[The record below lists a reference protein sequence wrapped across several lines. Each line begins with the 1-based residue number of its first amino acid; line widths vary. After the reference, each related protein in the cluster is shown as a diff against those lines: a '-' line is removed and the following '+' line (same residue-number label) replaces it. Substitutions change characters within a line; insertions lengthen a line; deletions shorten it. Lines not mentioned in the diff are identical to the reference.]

1 MDRVKIQNRLLD
13 FVKQYRYAVI
23 VVLVGVILMCL
34 PAGKDLADPEQEAT
48 SEQTAV
54 TEVCLED
61 SLAAILSQIID
72 SLAAILSQIKGA
84 GKVEVLLTEAK
95 GAETVYQSDS
105 SMGGDSTR
113 LDTVTVTDKER
124 TQNGLVRQINP
135 PSYQGAIVVCQGA
148 DSPSVRLAIV
158 QAVSSVTG
166 LGSDHITVLKMK

>member
-34 PAGKDLADPEQEAT
+34 PAGKDRADPELEAT

-54 TEVCLED
+54 TEVCLEE
-61 SLAAILSQIID
+61 

>member
-1 MDRVKIQNRLLD
+1 MDRVKLQSRLQEYL
-13 FVKQYRYAVI
+13 KQYRYVVI
-23 VVLVGVILMCL
+23 VVLAGVVLMCL
-34 PAGKDLADPEQEAT
+34 PSGKDQTDTEREAGAG
-48 SEQTAV
+48 QTV
-54 TEVCLED
+54 IVETCLEE
-61 SLAAILSQIID
+61 SLAV
-72 SLAAILSQIKGA
+72 ILSQIKGA

-105 SMGGDSTR
+105 STGGDSTR
-113 LDTVTVTDKER
+113 LDTVTITDKER

-166 LGSDHITVLKMK
+166 LGTDHITVLKMK

>member
-1 MDRVKIQNRLLD
+1 MDRVKLQSRLQEYL
-13 FVKQYRYAVI
+13 KQYRYVVI
-23 VVLVGVILMCL
+23 VVLAGVVLMCL
-34 PAGKDLADPEQEAT
+34 PSGKDRTDTERETGAGQ
-48 SEQTAV
+48 AV
-54 TEVCLED
+54 IVETCLEE
-61 SLAAILSQIID
+61 SLAV
-72 SLAAILSQIKGA
+72 ILSQIKGA

-105 SMGGDSTR
+105 STGGDSTR
-113 LDTVTVTDKER
+113 LDTVTITDKER

-166 LGSDHITVLKMK
+166 LGTDHITVLKMK

>member
-1 MDRVKIQNRLLD
+1 MDRIKLQGRIID
-13 FVKQYRYAVI
+13 FIKQYRYALI
-23 VVLVGVILMCL
+23 VVLTGVILMCL
-34 PAGKDLADPEQEAT
+34 PAGRDRTDTEDVILIQ
-48 SEQTAV
+48 QTDTDGAS
-54 TEVCLED
+54 LEE
-61 SLAAILSQIID
+61 

-95 GAETVYQSDS
+95 GSETVYQSDS
-105 SMGGDSTR
+105 STGMDTTR
-113 LDTVTVTDKER
+113 LDTVTITDKDR

-135 PSYQGAIVVCQGA
+135 PAYQGAIIVCQGA

>member
-1 MDRVKIQNRLLD
+1 MDRVKLQSRLQEYL
-13 FVKQYRYAVI
+13 KQYRYVVI
-23 VVLVGVILMCL
+23 VVLAGVVLMCL
-34 PAGKDLADPEQEAT
+34 PSGKDRTDTERETGA
-48 SEQTAV
+48 EQTV
-54 TEVCLED
+54 IVETCLEE
-61 SLAAILSQIID
+61 SLAV
-72 SLAAILSQIKGA
+72 ILSQIKGA

-105 SMGGDSTR
+105 STGGDSTR
-113 LDTVTVTDKER
+113 LDTVTITDKER

-166 LGSDHITVLKMK
+166 LGTDHITVLKMK

>member
-34 PAGKDLADPEQEAT
+34 PAGKDRADPEQEAA

-54 TEVCLED
+54 TEVCLE
-61 SLAAILSQIID
+61 D

>member
-1 MDRVKIQNRLLD
+1 MDRVKLQSRLQEYL
-13 FVKQYRYAVI
+13 KQYRYVVI
-23 VVLVGVILMCL
+23 VVLAGVALMCL
-34 PAGKDLADPEQEAT
+34 PSGKDRTDTERETGAG
-48 SEQTAV
+48 QTV
-54 TEVCLED
+54 IVETCLEE
-61 SLAAILSQIID
+61 SLAI
-72 SLAAILSQIKGA
+72 ILSQIKGA

-105 SMGGDSTR
+105 STGGDSTR
-113 LDTVTVTDKER
+113 LDTVTITDKER

-166 LGSDHITVLKMK
+166 LGTDHITVLKMK

>member
-34 PAGKDLADPEQEAT
+34 PAGKDRADPEQEAA
-48 SEQTAV
+48 SEQTVV
-54 TEVCLED
+54 TEVCLE
-61 SLAAILSQIID
+61 D

-124 TQNGLVRQINP
+124 SQNGLVRQINP

>member
-1 MDRVKIQNRLLD
+1 MDRIKLQGRIFD
-13 FVKQYRYAVI
+13 FIKQYRYAVI

-34 PAGKDLADPEQEAT
+34 PDGRDRTDTEEIIPIQQSDTAGT
-48 SEQTAV
+48 S
-54 TEVCLED
+54 LEE
-61 SLAAILSQIID
+61 

-95 GAETVYQSDS
+95 GSETVYQSDS
-105 SMGGDSTR
+105 SSGADTTR
-113 LDTVTVTDKER
+113 LDTVTITDKDR

-135 PSYQGAIVVCQGA
+135 PAYQGAIVVCQGA